1 MFQIASMSDVIRVP
15 PEKFGNP
22 LRDVALEVLKSKYES
37 TISPEMGYIILI
49 TDVGVEKVGKIIPG
63 DGARYHKVDFAAL
76 SFYPMLQEIVEGEVV
91 EITDFGAFVRLG
103 PADALLHLS
112 QITDD
117 YLTSD
122 VKQGVIL
129 ASQTKRTL
137 KVGSKVRVRITAIS
151 LGRGVSMGK
160 IGVTCRQP
168 FLGALEWIE
177 DDIAKSRKGG
187 APAGKQPKESEKPS
201 KDAKESKE
209 QKKPKEQP
217 QH

>member
-1 MFQIASMSDVIRVP
+1 MFQIASMSDVIRVS
-15 PEKFGNP
+15 PEKFGSP
-22 LRDVALEVLKSKYES
+22 LRDVALEVLKSKYDS

-49 TDVGVEKVGKIIPG
+49 TDIGVEKVGKIIPG

-76 SFYPMLQEIVEGEVV
+76 SFYPMLQEVVEGEVV

-187 APAGKQPKESEKPS
+187 APSGKQPKESEKPS
-201 KDAKESKE
+201 KEAKEPKE
-209 QKKPKEQP
+209 QKKEQRKK
-217 QH
+217 